1 MTVQEILKL
10 VDAGFT
16 ADEIR
21 NIDGS
26 AQPDLQ
32 PDPQPAPVPDP
43 QPAPAP
49 DPQPDPQPAPVPDP
63 QPAPAPD
70 PQPVPAAPQWF
81 QDFLVRHNEDM
92 AAMQRALQITN
103 VRRAEPLEPQ
113 KTPEQL
119 MAEAYRSI
127 VE

>member
-1 MTVQEILKL
+1 MTLQEILKL

-21 NIDGS
+21 NINGS

-32 PDPQPAPVPDP
+32 PDP

-49 DPQPDPQPAPVPDP
+49 DPQPDPQPAPVPDPQPDP

-92 AAMQRALQITN
+92 AAMQRALQVTN
-103 VRRAEPLEPQ
+103 VRRAEPPEPQ

>member
-1 MTVQEILKL
+1 MTVQEIMRLL
-10 VDAGFT
+10 DAGFT

-21 NIDGS
+21 NLNGS
-26 AQPDLQ
+26 DQ
-32 PDPQPAPVPDP
+32 PDPQPAPEPDP

-49 DPQPDPQPAPVPDP
+49 DPQPAPAPDP

-70 PQPVPAAPQWF
+70 PSAPQWF

-103 VRRAEPLEPQ
+103 VRRAEPPEPQ

-119 MAEAYRSI
+119 MAEAYQAIIS
-127 VE
+127 